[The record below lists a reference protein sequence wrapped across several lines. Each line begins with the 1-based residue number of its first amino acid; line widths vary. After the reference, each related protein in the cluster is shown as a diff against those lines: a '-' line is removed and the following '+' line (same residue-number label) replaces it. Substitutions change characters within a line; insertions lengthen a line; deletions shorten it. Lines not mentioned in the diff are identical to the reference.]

1 MNLQKITLLE
11 QPIDERCSMY
21 ELASANKLLVSFDLF
36 MNPITGDLLAEMLA
50 TMRYGEFRKVAAA
63 YDQMVIDGVL
73 EREFNYTA
81 TQDVSTEMFINSAKK
96 NVGSLPFEDRRSVV
110 GALITDVTNQL
121 IGLLDN
127 E

>member
-1 MNLQKITLLE
+1 MNLQKISFLE
-11 QPIDERCSMY
+11 QPGVIGSIY
-21 ELASANKLLVSFDLF
+21 ELARANKLLVLFDSF
-36 MNPITGDLLAEMLA
+36 MHPITGDLLAGILSEMHY
-50 TMRYGEFRKVAAA
+50 REFRKVAAA
-63 YDQMVIDGVL
+63 YDQMVIEGVF

-81 TQDVSTEMFINSAKK
+81 TQDVSTEMFINSVKK
-96 NVGSLPFEDRRSVV
+96 NVDSLPFKDRRSVA